1 MTNELSLMEKLAVSK
16 KIMDA
21 HNKIPT
27 GGASPSM
34 DSYNSPSMSSYNSPS
49 VDNYAPV
56 KGTYNIPQEFLQ
68 ESQSNE
74 PYLSSLPKMTTA
86 PQPMTTDRVMS
97 SKLPDAI
104 KRLMIEHPIEIPNSM
119 GGGGSVLSDELVEKA
134 TRLMNTDARGNQTSQ
149 PKQRVQEQ
157 SQPQSPNFNMKEL
170 KSMLREVVE
179 EVLQENGILSESE
192 QKSNEV
198 FSFKVG
204 KHIFEGKVTKIKKIS

>member
-1 MTNELSLMEKLAVSK
+1 
-16 KIMDA
+16 
-21 HNKIPT
+21 
-27 GGASPSM
+27 
-34 DSYNSPSMSSYNSPS
+34 
-49 VDNYAPV
+49 
-56 KGTYNIPQEFLQ
+56 
-68 ESQSNE
+68 
-74 PYLSSLPKMTTA
+74 
-86 PQPMTTDRVMS
+86 
-97 SKLPDAI
+97 
-104 KRLMIEHPIEIPNSM
+104 M

-134 TRLMNTDARGNQTSQ
+134 SRLMNSDARGNQVNQ

-157 SQPQSPNFNMKEL
+157 SQPQSSNFNMKEL

>member
-1 MTNELSLMEKLAVSK
+1 MTNELDLMERLAVSK

-21 HNKIPT
+21 HNRIPT

-34 DSYNSPSMSSYNSPS
+34 NSYNTPQ
-49 VDNYAPV
+49 VENYEPV
-56 KGTYNIPQEFLQ
+56 RGTYNIPQEFLQ
-68 ESQSNE
+68 ESQQIDQ
-74 PYLSSLPKMTTA
+74 PYLSSIPKAPTM
-86 PQPMTTDRVMS
+86 PQPLTSDRVMA

-104 KRLMIEHPIEIPNSM
+104 KRLMIEHPIEVPNSM
-119 GGGGSVLSDELVEKA
+119 GGGSVLSDELVEKA
-134 TRLMNTDARGNQTSQ
+134 SRLMNLKGGQQ
-149 PKQRVQEQ
+149 PKQSVNEQ
-157 SQPQSPNFNMKEL
+157 TKRPQQTQSPNFNMKEL

>member
-27 GGASPSM
+27 GSAAQSM
-34 DSYNSPSMSSYNSPS
+34 GSYNTPM
-49 VDNYAPV
+49 VENYEPIKAS
-56 KGTYNIPQEFLQ
+56 YNIPQELLQ
-68 ESQSNE
+68 ESEINQ
-74 PYLSSLPKMTTA
+74 PYLSSIPKTPSA
-86 PQPMTTDRVMS
+86 PQPLTSDRVMA

-104 KRLMIEHPIEIPNSM
+104 KKLMIEHPIEIPNSM

-134 TRLMNTDARGNQTSQ
+134 TRLMNTDARGNQVNQ
-149 PKQRVQEQ
+149 PKQVVREQ
-157 SQPQSPNFNMKEL
+157 SQPQQPQINNRQLREML
-170 KSMLREVVE
+170 KEVVE
-179 EVLQENGILSESE
+179 EVLQENGILAEST

>member
-27 GGASPSM
+27 GGASQSIG
-34 DSYNSPSMSSYNSPS
+34 SYNTPM
-49 VDNYAPV
+49 VENYEPIKAS
-56 KGTYNIPQEFLQ
+56 YNIPQELLQ
-68 ESQSNE
+68 ESEINQ
-74 PYLSSLPKMTTA
+74 PYLSSIPKTPST
-86 PQPMTTDRVMS
+86 PQPMTTDRVMA

-104 KRLMIEHPIEIPNSM
+104 KRLMIEHPIEVPNSM

-134 TRLMNTDARGNQTSQ
+134 TRLMGTQ
-149 PKQRVQEQ
+149 PKQNQPTQSRQPLQEQ
-157 SQPQSPNFNMKEL
+157 SQPLPNMKQL
-170 KSMLREVVE
+170 KSLLKEVVE

>member
-1 MTNELSLMEKLAVSK
+1 MTKELSLMEKLVVSK

-21 HNKIPT
+21 HNNTPR
-27 GGASPSM
+27 GNMPSM
-34 DSYNSPSMSSYNSPS
+34 ASYNTPEVESFQ
-49 VDNYAPV
+49 PV
-56 KGTYNIPQEFLQ
+56 GAKYNIPQEYLQ
-68 ESQSNE
+68 ESQSSE
-74 PYLSSLPKMTTA
+74 PYLSSIPKTPTM
-86 PQPMTTDRVMS
+86 PQPLTSDRVMS

-104 KRLMIEHPIEIPNSM
+104 KRLMIEHPIEVPNSM
-119 GGGGSVLSDELVEKA
+119 GGGSVLSDELVEKA
-134 TRLMNTDARGNQTSQ
+134 SRLMNTDARGNQPTQQ
-149 PKQRVQEQ
+149 PKQVVREQ
-157 SQPQSPNFNMKEL
+157 SQSPNFNMKEL

>member
-21 HNKIPT
+21 HNNTPR
-27 GGASPSM
+27 GGMASSM
-34 DSYNSPSMSSYNSPS
+34 DSYNSPS
-49 VDNYAPV
+49 VDNYEPV

-68 ESQSNE
+68 ESQQSDQ
-74 PYLSSLPKMTTA
+74 PYLSSIPKAPTM
-86 PQPMTTDRVMS
+86 PQPLTSDRVMAS
-97 SKLPDAI
+97 RLPDAI
-104 KRLMIEHPIEIPNSM
+104 KRLMIEHPIEVPNSM

-134 TRLMNTDARGNQTSQ
+134 SRLMNLKGDQQT
-149 PKQRVQEQ
+149 KQSVNEQ
-157 SQPQSPNFNMKEL
+157 TKRPQQTQSPNFNMKEL

>member
-1 MTNELSLMEKLAVSK
+1 MSNELSFMEKLAVSK

-27 GGASPSM
+27 GGGSPSM
-34 DSYNSPSMSSYNSPS
+34 NSYNSPSMSSYNSPS
-49 VDNYAPV
+49 VENYEPV
-56 KGTYNIPQEFLQ
+56 RGSYNIPQEFLQ
-68 ESQSNE
+68 ESQSSE
-74 PYLSSLPKMTTA
+74 PYLSSIPKVPTA
-86 PQPMTTDRVMS
+86 PQPLTSDRVMA

-119 GGGGSVLSDELVEKA
+119 GGGSVLSDELVEKA
-134 TRLMNTDARGNQTSQ
+134 SRLMNLKGNQQT
-149 PKQRVQEQ
+149 KETVNE
-157 SQPQSPNFNMKEL
+157 QPQRQQQSSNFNMKEL

-192 QKSNEV
+192 QKSNEL

>member
-21 HNKIPT
+21 HNRIPT
-27 GGASPSM
+27 GGGSQSVN
-34 DSYNSPSMSSYNSPS
+34 SYNTPQ
-49 VDNYAPV
+49 VENYEPV
-56 KGTYNIPQEFLQ
+56 RGTYNIPQEFLQ
-68 ESQSNE
+68 ESQQIDQ
-74 PYLSSLPKMTTA
+74 PYLSSIPKTPSM
-86 PQPMTTDRVMS
+86 PQPLTSDRVMA

-104 KRLMIEHPIEIPNSM
+104 KRLMIEHPIEVPNSM

-134 TRLMNTDARGNQTSQ
+134 TRLMNTDARGNQVNQ
-149 PKQRVQEQ
+149 PKQRIQEQ
-157 SQPQSPNFNMKEL
+157 APTQSPNFNMKQL

>member
-21 HNKIPT
+21 HNRIPT

-34 DSYNSPSMSSYNSPS
+34 NSYNTPQ
-49 VDNYAPV
+49 VENYEPV
-56 KGTYNIPQEFLQ
+56 RGTYNIPQEFLQ
-68 ESQSNE
+68 ESQQIDQ
-74 PYLSSLPKMTTA
+74 PYLSSIPKAPSM
-86 PQPMTTDRVMS
+86 PQPLTSDRVMA

-104 KRLMIEHPIEIPNSM
+104 KRLMIEHPIEVPNSM

-134 TRLMNTDARGNQTSQ
+134 TRLMNTDARGNQVNQ
-149 PKQRVQEQ
+149 PKQRIQEQ
-157 SQPQSPNFNMKEL
+157 APVSQPQFNNKQLREML
-170 KSMLREVVE
+170 KEVVE
-179 EVLQENGILSESE
+179 EVLLENGILAEST

>member
-21 HNKIPT
+21 HNRIPT
-27 GGASPSM
+27 GTASPSM
-34 DSYNSPSMSSYNSPS
+34 NSYNSPS
-49 VDNYAPV
+49 VENYEPV

-68 ESQSNE
+68 ESQQIDQ
-74 PYLSSLPKMTTA
+74 PYLSSIPKTPTA
-86 PQPMTTDRVMS
+86 PQPLTSDRVMA

-104 KRLMIEHPIEIPNSM
+104 KKLMIEHPIEIPNSM

-134 TRLMNTDARGNQTSQ
+134 ARLMNTDARGNQVNQ
-149 PKQRVQEQ
+149 PKQVVKEQ
-157 SQPQSPNFNMKEL
+157 SKPQSSNFNMSEL

-179 EVLQENGILSESE
+179 EVLQENGILAEST

>member
-1 MTNELSLMEKLAVSK
+1 MTNELDLMERLAVSK

-21 HNKIPT
+21 HNRIPT

-34 DSYNSPSMSSYNSPS
+34 NSYNTPQ
-49 VDNYAPV
+49 VENYEPV
-56 KGTYNIPQEFLQ
+56 RGTYNIPQEFLQ
-68 ESQSNE
+68 ESQE
-74 PYLSSLPKMTTA
+74 IDQPYLSSIPKAPTI
-86 PQPMTTDRVMS
+86 PQPLTSDRVMA

-104 KRLMIEHPIEIPNSM
+104 KRLMIEHPIEVPNSM
-119 GGGGSVLSDELVEKA
+119 GGGSVLSDELVEKA
-134 TRLMNTDARGNQTSQ
+134 SRLMNLKGEQQ
-149 PKQRVQEQ
+149 PKQSVNEQ
-157 SQPQSPNFNMKEL
+157 TKRPQQTQSSNFNMKEL

>member
-1 MTNELSLMEKLAVSK
+1 MTNELSLMEKLVVSK

-21 HNKIPT
+21 HNNTPRGNAT
-27 GGASPSM
+27 SM
-34 DSYNSPSMSSYNSPS
+34 ASYNTPEVESFQ
-49 VDNYAPV
+49 PV
-56 KGTYNIPQEFLQ
+56 GAKYNIPQEYLQ
-68 ESQSNE
+68 ESQSSE
-74 PYLSSLPKMTTA
+74 PYLSSIPKTPTM
-86 PQPMTTDRVMS
+86 PQPLTSDRVMS

-104 KRLMIEHPIEIPNSM
+104 KRLMIEHPIEVPNSM
-119 GGGGSVLSDELVEKA
+119 GGGSVLSDELVEKA
-134 TRLMNTDARGNQTSQ
+134 SRLMNTDARGNQPTQQ
-149 PKQRVQEQ
+149 PKQVVREQ
-157 SQPQSPNFNMKEL
+157 SQSPNFNMKEL

>member
-21 HNKIPT
+21 HNNTPR
-27 GGASPSM
+27 GNVSE
-34 DSYNSPSMSSYNSPS
+34 NMSSYNNSPS
-49 VDNYAPV
+49 VENYEPV
-56 KGTYNIPQEFLQ
+56 KGKYNIPQEFLQ
-68 ESQSNE
+68 ESQSSE
-74 PYLSSLPKMTTA
+74 PYLSSIPKTPTM
-86 PQPMTTDRVMS
+86 PQPLTSDRVMS

-104 KRLMIEHPIEIPNSM
+104 KRLMIEHPIEVPNSM
-119 GGGGSVLSDELVEKA
+119 GGGSVLSDELVEKA
-134 TRLMNTDARGNQTSQ
+134 ARLMNTDARGNQPSQ

-157 SQPQSPNFNMKEL
+157 SQPQSNFNNKQLRDML
-170 KSMLREVVE
+170 KEVVE
-179 EVLQENGILSESE
+179 EVLQENGILAEST